1 MDLFL
6 LQTTGTSLDVHAS
19 IPSFMCFSE
28 SCKFLFFRFY
38 DDDDDFLAVLGL
50 RGCVGF
56 SVVMAK

>member
-1 MDLFL
+1 
-6 LQTTGTSLDVHAS
+6 
-19 IPSFMCFSE
+19 MCFSE